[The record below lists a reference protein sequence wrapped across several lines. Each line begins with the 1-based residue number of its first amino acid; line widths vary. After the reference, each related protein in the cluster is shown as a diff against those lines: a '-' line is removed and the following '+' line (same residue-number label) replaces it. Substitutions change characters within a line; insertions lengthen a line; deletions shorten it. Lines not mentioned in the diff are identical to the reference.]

1 MSDARLLPPNA
12 TLLERNVA
20 AACAEAA
27 TLPVTLR
34 DLWDPESCPAAMLPW
49 LAWAWSV
56 DTWQDQWTERQKR
69 DTVKAALA
77 VQQIKGTAGA
87 VRQALDAMGIPVRVQ
102 EWFNQTPAAAPYTFR
117 LLVDVDQIA
126 VTQAGLVAALE
137 AVERTK
143 SLRSHL
149 DEIAVSAVT
158 RSRLTVAAACN
169 SGHEVGVSYDAP
181 RYSDGAIAWD
191 LMTDAAYNGEPSTVG
206 AIDSLHALLH
216 TTMTKQYW

>member
-12 TLLERNVA
+12 TLLERNA
-20 AACAEAA
+20 ATACAQA
-27 TLPVTLR
+27 TALPVALR

-206 AIDSLHALLH
+206 AIDRLHALLH
-216 TTMTKQYW
+216 TTMTQQYW

>member
-12 TLLERNVA
+12 TLLERNA
-20 AACAEAA
+20 ATACAQA
-27 TLPVTLR
+27 TALPVALR

-149 DEIAVSAVT
+149 EEIAVSAVT

-169 SGHEVGVSYDAP
+169 VGNDVGIGYDAP
-181 RYSDGAIAWD
+181 RYSDNAIAWD
-191 LMTDAAYNGEPSTVG
+191 LMTDAAYNGEQSTVD
-206 AIDSLHALLH
+206 AIDSLHTLLH

>member
-12 TLLERNVA
+12 TLLERNA
-20 AACAEAA
+20 ATACAQA
-27 TLPVTLR
+27 TALPVALR
-34 DLWDPESCPAAMLPW
+34 DLWDPEACPAAMLPW

-216 TTMTKQYW
+216 TTMTQQYW

>member
-12 TLLERNVA
+12 TLLERNA
-20 AACAEAA
+20 ATACAQA
-27 TLPVTLR
+27 TALPVALR
-34 DLWDPESCPAAMLPW
+34 DLWDPEACPAAILPW

-206 AIDSLHALLH
+206 AIDDLHALLH
-216 TTMTKQYW
+216 TTMTQQYW

>member
-12 TLLERNVA
+12 TLLERNA
-20 AACAEAA
+20 ATACAQA
-27 TLPVTLR
+27 TALPVALR
-34 DLWDPESCPAAMLPW
+34 DLWDPESCPAAILPW

-149 DEIAVSAVT
+149 GEIAVSAVT

-169 SGHEVGVSYDAP
+169 SGHEVGVNYAAP

-216 TTMTKQYW
+216 TTMTQQYW

>member
-12 TLLERNVA
+12 TLLERNA
-20 AACAEAA
+20 ATACAQA
-27 TLPVTLR
+27 TALPVALR
-34 DLWDPESCPAAMLPW
+34 DLWDPEACPAAMLPW

-169 SGHEVGVSYDAP
+169 SGHEVDVSYDAP

-206 AIDSLHALLH
+206 AIDGLHALLH
-216 TTMTKQYW
+216 TTMTQQYW